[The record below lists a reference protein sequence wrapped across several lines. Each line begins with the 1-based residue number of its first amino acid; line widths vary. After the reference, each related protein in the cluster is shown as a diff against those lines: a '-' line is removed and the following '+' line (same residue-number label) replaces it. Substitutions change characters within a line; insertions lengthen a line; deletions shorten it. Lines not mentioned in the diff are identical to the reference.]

1 MNRQQAKYF
10 VLIGLFL
17 MITIQY
23 VIRPSYHHHNWFK
36 VVLGF
41 APNLLSSAFIP
52 VLFFVV
58 GGKMLPKVS
67 MKSLLALHVMI
78 AGLLCMY
85 ELLQMI
91 TVFGKTFDYLDL
103 LATIIGTTVSLR
115 LLMPW
120 AGRQA
125 IIKFSNKNISI
136 LSEAA

>member
-1 MNRQQAKYF
+1 MNRRQAKYF
-10 VLIGLFL
+10 FVVGLLL

-23 VIRPSYHHHNWFK
+23 IIRPAYHHHNWLK

-41 APNLLSSAFIP
+41 SPNLLSAAFIP
-52 VLFFVV
+52 VLFFVI

-67 MKSLLALHVMI
+67 MKSLLALHIII

-103 LATIIGTTVSLR
+103 LATIIGTAVSLR
-115 LLMPW
+115 LLLPW
-120 AGRQA
+120 AGKQA
-125 IIKFSNKNISI
+125 IIKFSNKNVPV
-136 LSEAA
+136 LSKAA